1 MTTEELMTVRSL
13 NMRIRRLEQK
23 LAGLRLLITNVTP
36 IMDVTPRSQR
46 LESKV
51 EWLAVRALDLEH
63 ELDDLRGQLSARR
76 ITLTEAILSEPVEA
90 VVQSL
95 LIMFYVECRSMPSC
109 ARELNYSLRQTYRVH
124 REYLKRCHGV
134 AHCGTSAIV
143 VI

>member
-95 LIMFYVECRSMPSC
+95 LIMFYVELCPRIKLLIAPDVQSSSRIFEKMSW
-109 ARELNYSLRQTYRVH
+109 RGTLRH
-124 REYLKRCHGV
+124 IGN
-134 AHCGTSAIV
+134 CGNISST
-143 VI
+143 